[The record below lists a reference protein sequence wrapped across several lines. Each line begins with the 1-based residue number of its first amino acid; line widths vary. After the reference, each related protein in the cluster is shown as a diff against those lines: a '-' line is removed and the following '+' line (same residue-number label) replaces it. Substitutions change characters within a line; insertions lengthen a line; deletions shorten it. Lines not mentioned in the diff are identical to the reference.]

1 MKIQLVTN
9 DCVGDRLYPGG
20 SKDLRQKKKMD
31 YEVTFII
38 HLFKIYILKLV

>member
-20 SKDLRQKKKMD
+20 SKDLRQKKRWIMK
-31 YEVTFII
+31 
-38 HLFKIYILKLV
+38 